1 MNLNNELKN
10 QSLKIRYIKK
20 WEENYLNLSKENELL
35 KSKQINNNMKN

>member
-10 QSLKIRYIKK
+10 QSLKIRNIKK